1 MITQV
6 SALPPSPKAWQEIAW
21 RKCHRIVQRLHSRI
35 VEATKAQKWGK
46 VKSLQWLLTHC
57 FSARALAVKRV
68 TENRG
73 KKTPG
78 IDNQLWNSPKKKY
91 NAINSLRRRGYR
103 PMPVRRVY
111 IPKSNGKRRPL
122 GIPTMKDRSMQ
133 SLYLMALEPVYETVA
148 ERNAYGFR
156 PRRRAGDAIEQ
167 CFLALSKQHS
177 ARWVL
182 EGDIRSCFDKIAHNW
197 LLNHTPME
205 KKLLSSWLRAG
216 IMERAQYKRV
226 EAGTPQG
233 GILSPLL
240 ANIALDGMERL
251 VKEAKNLQGKKIN
264 MIRYA
269 DDSVPRV

>member
-1 MITQV
+1 
-6 SALPPSPKAWQEIAW
+6 
-21 RKCHRIVQRLHSRI
+21 
-35 VEATKAQKWGK
+35 
-46 VKSLQWLLTHC
+46 
-57 FSARALAVKRV
+57 
-68 TENRG
+68 
-73 KKTPG
+73 
-78 IDNQLWNSPKKKY
+78 
-91 NAINSLRRRGYR
+91 
-103 PMPVRRVY
+103 
-111 IPKSNGKRRPL
+111 
-122 GIPTMKDRSMQ
+122 MQ
-133 SLYLMALEPVYETVA
+133 ALYLMALEPVYETVA

-156 PRRRAGDAIEQ
+156 PRRRAADAIEQ

-182 EGDIRSCFDKIAHNW
+182 EGDIRSCFEKIDHNW

-216 IMERAQYKRV
+216 IMERDQYKRV

-269 DDSVPRV
+269 DDFIITGVSKEILEEEVKPLIKAFLWERGMELSEEKTKITHISEGFDFLGQEIRK